1 MLGQLNQFEKL
12 DQQGL
17 SGADL
22 LDLLHAAA
30 QHQLRHL
37 SHRAD
42 GDLARPEEARL
53 WQALVMLRP
62 EEKRARNDRHSR
74 GANRD

>member
-37 SHRAD
+37 PHRAD

-53 WQALVMLRP
+53 WQALIMLRP
-62 EEKRARNDRHSR
+62 EKERTHTGRHSR
-74 GANRD
+74 GAY